1 MSERSDLDARYNQ
14 HLINGYTSQQ
24 AWDMATSELG
34 TKSSHFTIGSDG
46 RVETTSLYDTEQAKI
61 KAKQEEYDAWLE
73 SGSTN
78 ATNDANAKTTTSTS
92 ATSNIQ
98 DNSTATG
105 GGYTDT
111 KTIYVSEDTPESL
124 AYKAKAATVSEQE
137 DAVKAKLRAEGVY
150 GRSLLSHPDVKA
162 LTNERNALELAEERS
177 QEHTTTQLTTYYD
190 VNGVEI
196 TESEYTVSHTA
207 NAETGA
213 VENVQVGNPIKPV
226 PLTQADA
233 DKLNAESEF
242 APRTLTDLQD
252 EANDDAI
259 LATFPID
266 PDTGIQFPSQEALDE
281 YKANNP
287 TSDLKTESDTY
298 ASDGSTQS
306 NANQALSDAADAQQE
321 ADELLE
327 SGDMEAYNLA
337 QLKANTALSKAQE
350 LQDDADSEADDND
363 TLMFQAEF
371 DEENL
376 DDEYESRPE
385 PSVSELRGAQ
395 DKGDWRVRLRLAP
408 QSDYLYNAQDPG
420 ILAPLAETDGI
431 IFPYMPRIDTV
442 HQARYSNYDLPHS
455 NYRGYFYGGSHQER
469 VIVSATFTAQ
479 DTKEANYMLAAL
491 HFLRSCTK
499 MFYGQDAQR
508 GTPPPLVFL
517 SGLGD
522 HQFNEHPCAV
532 EIVNINLPNDVDY
545 IEAGDV
551 DAQSGDFMSPLSAPK
566 TSSAPS
572 FTGALSRLFGSGMS
586 FGGTPA
592 PTYRSENIYKAE
604 SKGTTRMPTKMEI
617 AFNLLPIQTRDQVSN
632 EFSLEDYASGSLLKK
647 GFW

>member
-1 MSERSDLDARYNQ
+1 MSERSDAQGLQ
-14 HLINGYTSQQ
+14 S
-24 AWDMATSELG
+24 
-34 TKSSHFTIGSDG
+34 
-46 RVETTSLYDTEQAKI
+46 
-61 KAKQEEYDAWLE
+61 
-73 SGSTN
+73 
-78 ATNDANAKTTTSTS
+78 
-92 ATSNIQ
+92 
-98 DNSTATG
+98 
-105 GGYTDT
+105 
-111 KTIYVSEDTPESL
+111 
-124 AYKAKAATVSEQE
+124 
-137 DAVKAKLRAEGVY
+137 
-150 GRSLLSHPDVKA
+150 
-162 LTNERNALELAEERS
+162 
-177 QEHTTTQLTTYYD
+177 
-190 VNGVEI
+190 
-196 TESEYTVSHTA
+196 
-207 NAETGA
+207 
-213 VENVQVGNPIKPV
+213 
-226 PLTQADA
+226 DA
-233 DKLNAESEF
+233 DFEAE
-242 APRTLTDLQD
+242 
-252 EANDDAI
+252 
-259 LATFPID
+259 
-266 PDTGIQFPSQEALDE
+266 
-281 YKANNP
+281 
-287 TSDLKTESDTY
+287 
-298 ASDGSTQS
+298 
-306 NANQALSDAADAQQE
+306 
-321 ADELLE
+321 DEL
-327 SGDMEAYNLA
+327 
-337 QLKANTALSKAQE
+337 
-350 LQDDADSEADDND
+350 D
-363 TLMFQAEF
+363 TMMMDAEF

-395 DKGDWRVRLRLAP
+395 NKGDWRVRLRLAP

-499 MFYGQDAQR
+499 MFYGQDMQR

-551 DAQSGDFMSPLSAPK
+551 GAQSGDFMSPLSAPK

-592 PTYRSENIYKAE
+592 PTYTSENIYKAE

-632 EFSLEDYASGSLLKK
+632 EYSLKDYASGSLLKK